1 MDSYNQMDKVINLIS
16 DLSQKAS
23 DSNIY
28 LCKNSGR
35 RSFASAAS
43 LSMFLERLERAA
55 ENIRDEA
62 NDFGTLDVAS
72 DCELAELLDMN
83 IRRPE

>member
-1 MDSYNQMDKVINLIS
+1 MDSYNQMDKVIDLIS

-23 DSNIY
+23 DGNIY
-28 LCKNSGR
+28 LYKNNGR
-35 RSFASAAS
+35 RSFVSRAS
-43 LSMFLERLERAA
+43 LSMFSERLKRAA
-55 ENIRDEA
+55 EDEA